1 MWYKGLSPRGV
12 NNGFT
17 AIYVSLFPTGLIG
30 DVEGATPVSTSLFSR
45 PRSLYDPVQIE
56 GWANHVDHLPEVAEM
71 AGPVPAATV
80 SNIDAGSLVR
90 PLSVDN
96 ISKDETDLR
105 CELLR
110 MLPVPGSKRQ
120 QLAPSILPDL
130 SSPAMSRRSSIF
142 MPNIDGVWPITQQ
155 LFRTCFPFHIIFDK
169 DLVIK
174 FMGTSI
180 NRLLPN
186 AIRSSG
192 LLTDY
197 FEMERSTI
205 PSLTYQNIRS
215 HVHNEV
221 CLRIKDRVIPNID
234 KMPEFRGQMVPTSPH
249 PNCPI
254 LFLASPKIHSFDE
267 LKLQGLY
274 LSDVPI
280 HDVTRDL
287 ILLNRQLQAEMY
299 MARELEIARNELEK
313 EKALVQ
319 HEKNRA
325 DALLCAMLPNSVA
338 MQLKSGE
345 VPESVHYDKVT
356 ILFSDIQGFTN
367 ICNKCQPIQ
376 VVDMLNALYTKFDEK
391 VDHFRVYKVQ

>member
-1 MWYKGLSPRGV
+1 MPASIFPR
-12 NNGFT
+12 
-17 AIYVSLFPTGLIG
+17 PH
-30 DVEGATPVSTSLFSR
+30 
-45 PRSLYDPVQIE
+45 SLYDPPQVGGSTKQ
-56 GWANHVDHLPEVAEM
+56 VDLLPEVVESTGQM
-71 AGPVPAATV
+71 QAATV
-80 SNIDAGSLVR
+80 SNNVASGLVR

-96 ISKDETDLR
+96 LSRDDTDLR

-110 MLPVPGSKRQ
+110 MLPLPASKFQHQ
-120 QLAPSILPDL
+120 QLAPSVLPDL
-130 SSPAMSRRSSIF
+130 SSPAMSRRGSIF
-142 MPNIDGVWPITQQ
+142 VPNVDGSWPITQY

-169 DLVIK
+169 DLVIR

-197 FEMERSTI
+197 FEMERTTI

-215 HVHNEV
+215 HIHNEV
-221 CLRIKDRVIPNID
+221 CLRIKDKVIPNID
-234 KMPEFRGQMVPTSPH
+234 KMPEFRGQMVPTSPI
-249 PNCPI
+249 PNSPI

-287 ILLNRQLQAEMY
+287 ILLNRQLQAEMS

-313 EKALVQ
+313 EKELVQ
-319 HEKNRA
+319 RERNRA
-325 DALLCAMLPNSVA
+325 DALLCAMLPISVA

-345 VPESVHYDKVT
+345 IPESVHYDKVS
-356 ILFSDIQGFTN
+356 ILFSDIQGFTT

-391 VDHFRVYKVQ
+391 VDEFRVYKVR